1 MKHFLIIIA
10 AMSLLVAGCG
20 RGEEPAPSAGV
31 ESGNL
36 PPSATDQ
43 EEALDT
49 PPSDPPSPAPDAEQP
64 SASTAEE
71 EKPLTREG
79 ASSSNRPGVKN
90 EEPKQPSSTA
100 LDAVLVAKGKT
111 TFGEVG
117 CKNCHSIGGE
127 GGKIGP
133 DLAHVGAEHTDVQFY
148 LDLFADPAK
157 MGKKNMPSFAH
168 LPAEDLRALAEY
180 MRSLR

>member
-31 ESGNL
+31 ESANL

-43 EEALDT
+43 EQAVET
-49 PPSDPPSPAPDAEQP
+49 PSTDPPSTAPDAEQP
-64 SASTAEE
+64 SPSTAGE
-71 EKPLTREG
+71 EKPQKREG
-79 ASSSNRPGVKN
+79 ASSSKQPDVKK

-100 LDAVLVAKGKT
+100 LDAALVAKGKT
-111 TFGEVG
+111 TFGEAG
-117 CKNCHSIGGE
+117 CKNCHSIGKE
-127 GGKIGP
+127 GGQIGP
-133 DLAHVGAEHTDVQFY
+133 DLTHVGAEHTDVQFY
-148 LDLFADPAK
+148 LELFADPAK

>member
-1 MKHFLIIIA
+1 MKHFLSIIA

-31 ESGNL
+31 ESANL

-43 EEALDT
+43 EQAAET
-49 PPSDPPSPAPDAEQP
+49 PSSDPPSTAPDAEQP
-64 SASTAEE
+64 SPSTSRWFE
-71 EKPLTREG
+71 EKPQEREG
-79 ASSSNRPGVKN
+79 ASSS
-90 EEPKQPSSTA
+90 KQPSSTA
-100 LDAVLVAKGKT
+100 LDAALVAKGKT
-111 TFGEVG
+111 TFGEAG

-133 DLAHVGAEHTDVQFY
+133 DLTHVGAEHTDVQFY
-148 LDLFADPAK
+148 LELFADPAK
-157 MGKKNMPSFAH
+157 TDKKNMPSFAH